1 MIPIKDDIP
10 SRTYPI
16 INTTLIVVNVIAFFF
31 ELSLG
36 DKLELFLRTYGV
48 IPIKYFYSGIRL
60 DDGSILFFSLEEKI
74 IPLFTSMF
82 LHGGWLHLISNM
94 LYLWIFGDNVEDR
107 MGHGRYIFFYILC
120 GLAAAGTHIITNPE
134 SEIPTIGASGAIAG
148 ILGAYMILYPNA
160 RVVVVIPILFFWDVM
175 KLPALF
181 VLSFWFVTQL
191 FQGTLALAVETTAT
205 GGVAW
210 WAHIGGFVFGMI
222 AVNIFKS
229 KSRKPTYRDLWWERF

>member
-10 SRTYPI
+10 SRSYPI
-16 INTTLIVVNVIAFFF
+16 INVALIVINVIAFLF

-36 DKLELFLRTYGV
+36 DKLELFIRTYGV
-48 IPIKYFYSGIRL
+48 IPIKYFYEGIRF
-60 DDGSILFFSLEEKI
+60 DDGSVLYFSMSERI

-107 MGHGRYIFFYILC
+107 MGHLRYLLFYILC
-120 GLAAAGTHIITNPE
+120 GLAAAGAHILTNAE

-148 ILGAYMILYPNA
+148 VLGGYMMLYPYA

-181 VLSFWFVTQL
+181 VLGFWFITQL
-191 FQGTLALAVETTAT
+191 FQGTLALSVETTAT

-210 WAHIGGFVFGMI
+210 WAHIGGFIFGMI
-222 AVNIFKS
+222 IVNLFKQ
-229 KSRKPTYRDLWWERF
+229 KSRKPTYRDIWWSD